1 MNIYKENR
9 SLSPH
14 LRSYKPQI
22 TSVISIFHRI
32 TGSVLA
38 LLLLCSPICL
48 NIISSFLSFR
58 LLYVVIS
65 FLSFVP
71 KLVFYL
77 LIATVFFHSM
87 NGLRHIMW
95 DFCIGLELSNV
106 FISGC
111 LVVSLSLFLS
121 CFTILF

>member
-32 TGSVLA
+32 TGSLLA
-38 LLLLCSPICL
+38 LLLLCTPICINL
-48 NIISSFLSFR
+48 INSFLSF
-58 LLYVVIS
+58 
-65 FLSFVP
+65 
-71 KLVFYL
+71 KLVYILFTYLFFVAKLIFYVL
-77 LIATVFFHSM
+77 VATVFFHSM

-95 DFCIGLELSNV
+95 DFCIGLEMSNV

-111 LVVSLSLFLS
+111 LVVSLSLLLS
-121 CFTILF
+121 CFTILL

>member
-22 TSVISIFHRI
+22 TSVVSIFHRI

-38 LLLLCSPICL
+38 LLLLCTPICVNL
-48 NIISSFLSFR
+48 VGSFSSFRFI
-58 LLYVVIS
+58 YVLFTCLFFIV
-65 FLSFVP
+65 
-71 KLVFYL
+71 KLVFYVL
-77 LIATVFFHSM
+77 VATLFFHSM
-87 NGLRHIMW
+87 NGLRHMMW
-95 DFCIGLELSNV
+95 DFCIGLEMSNV

-111 LVVSLSLFLS
+111 LVVSLSLLLT
-121 CFTILF
+121 CLTILL

>member
-38 LLLLCSPICL
+38 LLLLCSPVCL

-106 FISGC
+106 FISGG

>member
-22 TSVISIFHRI
+22 TSVVSIFHRI

-38 LLLLCSPICL
+38 LLLLCTPICVNL
-48 NIISSFLSFR
+48 VGSFSSFRFI
-58 LLYVVIS
+58 YVLFMCLFFIV
-65 FLSFVP
+65 
-71 KLVFYL
+71 KLVFYI
-77 LIATVFFHSM
+77 LIATIFFHSM

-95 DFCIGLELSNV
+95 DFCIGLEMSNV

-111 LVVSLSLFLS
+111 LVVSLSLFLT
-121 CFTILF
+121 CLTILL

>member
-32 TGSVLA
+32 TGTVLA
-38 LLLLCSPICL
+38 LLLLCSPICINL
-48 NIISSFLSFR
+48 VGSFLSFR
-58 LLYVVIS
+58 PVYILFTLLFFVV
-65 FLSFVP
+65 
-71 KLVFYL
+71 KLILYILVS
-77 LIATVFFHSM
+77 TVFFHSM

-95 DFCIGLELSNV
+95 DFCIGLEMSNV

-121 CFTILF
+121 CLTILL

>member
-38 LLLLCSPICL
+38 LLLLCSPICINL
-48 NIISSFLSFR
+48 VSSFLSFR
-58 LLYVVIS
+58 LVYVLFA
-65 FLSFVP
+65 FLFFIA
-71 KLVFYL
+71 KLVFYV

-95 DFCIGLELSNV
+95 DFCIGLEMSNV

-111 LVVSLSLFLS
+111 LVVSLSLFLT
-121 CFTILF
+121 FLTILL

>member
-38 LLLLCSPICL
+38 LLLLCSPICI
-48 NIISSFLSFR
+48 NFVGSFLSFR
-58 LLYVVIS
+58 VVYVLFTYLFLIVKLIFYVLL
-65 FLSFVP
+65 
-71 KLVFYL
+71 
-77 LIATVFFHSM
+77 ATVFFHSM

-95 DFCIGLELSNV
+95 DFCIGLEMSNV

-111 LVVSLSLFLS
+111 LVVFLSLSLS
-121 CFTILF
+121 CLTILL

>member
-38 LLLLCSPICL
+38 LLLLCVPICINL
-48 NIISSFLSFR
+48 VGSFLSFR
-58 LLYVVIS
+58 
-65 FLSFVP
+65 FVYI
-71 KLVFYL
+71 VFTFFFFFVKIIFYA
-77 LIATVFFHSM
+77 LIATFFFHSM
-87 NGLRHIMW
+87 NGLRHILW
-95 DFCIGLELSNV
+95 DFCIGLELSNI

-121 CFTILF
+121 CITILL

>member
-14 LRSYKPQI
+14 LRSYKPQV

-32 TGSVLA
+32 TGSVLG
-38 LLLLCSPICL
+38 LLLLCTPICINL
-48 NIISSFLSFR
+48 VCSFLSFE
-58 LLYVVIS
+58 VVYILFS
-65 FLSFVP
+65 FFFFIVNIIFYA
-71 KLVFYL
+71 LV
-77 LIATVFFHSM
+77 ATVFFHAM

-95 DFCIGLELSNV
+95 DFCIGLELSNI

-111 LVVSLSLFLS
+111 LVVSLSLFLT
-121 CFTILF
+121 CLAVLL

>member
-9 SLSPH
+9 SPSPH

-38 LLLLCSPICL
+38 LLLLCSPICINL
-48 NIISSFLSFR
+48 VGSFLSFR
-58 LLYVVIS
+58 PVYMLFTLLFFVV
-65 FLSFVP
+65 
-71 KLVFYL
+71 KLILYILVS
-77 LIATVFFHSM
+77 TVFFHSM

-95 DFCIGLELSNV
+95 DFCIGLEMSNV

-121 CFTILF
+121 CLTILL

>member
-38 LLLLCSPICL
+38 LLLLCSPICVNL
-48 NIISSFLSFR
+48 IGSFLSFR
-58 LLYVVIS
+58 PVYILFT
-65 FLSFVP
+65 FLFFIA
-71 KLVFYL
+71 KLVFYIL
-77 LIATVFFHSM
+77 VSTIFFHSM

-95 DFCIGLELSNV
+95 DFCIGLEMSNV

-121 CFTILF
+121 CITILL

>member
-38 LLLLCSPICL
+38 LLLLCSPICINL
-48 NIISSFLSFR
+48 AGSFLSFR
-58 LLYVVIS
+58 PVYILFTFLFFFVKLILYI
-65 FLSFVP
+65 
-71 KLVFYL
+71 LVS
-77 LIATVFFHSM
+77 TVFFHSM

-95 DFCIGLELSNV
+95 DFCIGLEMSNV

-111 LVVSLSLFLS
+111 LVVFLSLFLS
-121 CFTILF
+121 CLTILL

>member
-38 LLLLCSPICL
+38 LLLLCIPICFNL
-48 NIISSFLSFR
+48 IGSFSSFR
-58 LLYVVIS
+58 ITYVLFS
-65 FLSFVP
+65 YLFLIV
-71 KLVFYL
+71 KLIFYV

-111 LVVSLSLFLS
+111 LVVTLSLLLS
-121 CFTILF
+121 CFTILL

>member
-38 LLLLCSPICL
+38 LLLLCTPICINL
-48 NIISSFLSFR
+48 LDSLLSFR
-58 LLYVVIS
+58 
-65 FLSFVP
+65 
-71 KLVFYL
+71 VFYILFVYLFFIAKLIFYVL
-77 LIATVFFHSM
+77 LATVFFHSM

-95 DFCIGLELSNV
+95 DFCIGLEMSNV

-111 LVVSLSLFLS
+111 LVIFFSLFLS
-121 CFTILF
+121 CLTILL

>member
-14 LRSYKPQI
+14 LRSYKPQV

-38 LLLLCSPICL
+38 LLFLCVPICL
-48 NIISSFLSFR
+48 NIINSFLSLNFVYVVFIYVLFVVKL
-58 LLYVVIS
+58 LLYV
-65 FLSFVP
+65 
-71 KLVFYL
+71 L
-77 LIATVFFHSM
+77 LATIFFHSL

-111 LVVSLSLFLS
+111 LVISLSLFLS
-121 CFTILF
+121 CLTILL

>member
-32 TGSVLA
+32 TGSILA
-38 LLLLCSPICL
+38 LLLLCSPIFVNL
-48 NIISSFLSFR
+48 LGSFLSFR
-58 LLYVVIS
+58 IFYVLFSYLFFFVKLIFYVLL
-65 FLSFVP
+65 
-71 KLVFYL
+71 
-77 LIATVFFHSM
+77 ATIFFHSM

-95 DFCIGLELSNV
+95 DFCIGLEMSNV

-111 LVVSLSLFLS
+111 LVVFLSLFLS
-121 CFTILF
+121 CLTILL

>member
-38 LLLLCSPICL
+38 LLLLCAPICVNL
-48 NIISSFLSFR
+48 VGSFLSFR
-58 LLYVVIS
+58 SVYVLFSCLFFIV
-65 FLSFVP
+65 
-71 KLVFYL
+71 KLFTYL

-95 DFCIGLELSNV
+95 DFCIGLEISNV

-111 LVVSLSLFLS
+111 LVVFLSLFLS
-121 CFTILF
+121 CFTILL

>member
-22 TSVISIFHRI
+22 TSFISIFHRI

-38 LLLLCSPICL
+38 LLLICVPICINL
-48 NIISSFLSFR
+48 VGSFLSFR
-58 LLYVVIS
+58 FIYIVFTFLFFFVKLIFYV
-65 FLSFVP
+65 
-71 KLVFYL
+71 
-77 LIATVFFHSM
+77 LIATFFFHSM
-87 NGLRHIMW
+87 NGLRHILW
-95 DFCIGLELSNV
+95 DFCIGLELSNI

-121 CFTILF
+121 CLTILL

>member
-38 LLLLCSPICL
+38 LLLLCSPICINL
-48 NIISSFLSFR
+48 VSSFLSFR
-58 LLYVVIS
+58 LVYVLFA
-65 FLSFVP
+65 FLFFIA
-71 KLVFYL
+71 KLVFYV

-95 DFCIGLELSNV
+95 DFCIGLEMSNV

-121 CFTILF
+121 CLTILL

>member
-38 LLLLCSPICL
+38 LLLLCSPICINL
-48 NIISSFLSFR
+48 AGSFLSFR
-58 LLYVVIS
+58 PVYILFTFLFFFVKLILYI
-65 FLSFVP
+65 
-71 KLVFYL
+71 LVS
-77 LIATVFFHSM
+77 TVFFHSM

-95 DFCIGLELSNV
+95 DFCIGLEMSNV

-121 CFTILF
+121 CLTILL

>member
-1 MNIYKENR
+1 MKIYKENR

-38 LLLLCSPICL
+38 LLLLCSPICINL
-48 NIISSFLSFR
+48 VSSFLSFR
-58 LLYVVIS
+58 LVYVLFA
-65 FLSFVP
+65 FLFFIA
-71 KLVFYL
+71 KLVFYV

-95 DFCIGLELSNV
+95 DFCIGLEMSNV

-111 LVVSLSLFLS
+111 LVVSLSLFLT
-121 CFTILF
+121 CLTILL

>member
-32 TGSVLA
+32 TGSVLG
-38 LLLLCSPICL
+38 LLLLCTPICINL
-48 NIISSFLSFR
+48 ICSFLSFEFVYIIFSFFF
-58 LLYVVIS
+58 LVVNII
-65 FLSFVP
+65 FYA
-71 KLVFYL
+71 LV
-77 LIATVFFHSM
+77 ATVFFHTM

-95 DFCIGLELSNV
+95 DFCVGLELSNI

-111 LVVSLSLFLS
+111 LVVSLSLVLT
-121 CFTILF
+121 CLAVLL

>member
-22 TSVISIFHRI
+22 TSVVSIFHRI

-38 LLLLCSPICL
+38 LLLLCTPICVNL
-48 NIISSFLSFR
+48 VGSFSSFRFIYILFTC
-58 LLYVVIS
+58 LFFIV
-65 FLSFVP
+65 
-71 KLVFYL
+71 KLVFYVL
-77 LIATVFFHSM
+77 VATLFFHSM
-87 NGLRHIMW
+87 NGLRHMMW
-95 DFCIGLELSNV
+95 DFCIGLEMSNV

-111 LVVSLSLFLS
+111 LVVSLSLLLT
-121 CFTILF
+121 CLTILL

>member
-1 MNIYKENR
+1 MNTHKENR

-38 LLLLCSPICL
+38 LLLLCSPICINL
-48 NIISSFLSFR
+48 VGSFLSFR
-58 LLYVVIS
+58 PVYILFTLLFFVV
-65 FLSFVP
+65 
-71 KLVFYL
+71 KLILYILVS
-77 LIATVFFHSM
+77 TVFFHSM

-95 DFCIGLELSNV
+95 DFCIGLEMSNV

-121 CFTILF
+121 CLTILL

>member
-22 TSVISIFHRI
+22 TSVVSIFHRI
-32 TGSVLA
+32 SGSVLG
-38 LLLLCSPICL
+38 LLLLCSPICINL
-48 NIISSFLSFR
+48 VASFLSFR
-58 LLYVVIS
+58 TIYVLFTYVS
-65 FLSFVP
+65 FFV
-71 KLVFYL
+71 KIIFYVLV
-77 LIATVFFHSM
+77 ATFFFHSM

-95 DFCIGLELSNV
+95 DLCVGLEMSNV

-111 LVVSLSLFLS
+111 LVVFLSLFLT
-121 CFTILF
+121 CFTILL

>member
-38 LLLLCSPICL
+38 LLLLCSPICINL
-48 NIISSFLSFR
+48 VGSFLSFR
-58 LLYVVIS
+58 PVYILFTLLFFVV
-65 FLSFVP
+65 
-71 KLVFYL
+71 KLILYILVS
-77 LIATVFFHSM
+77 TVFFHSM

-95 DFCIGLELSNV
+95 DFCIGLEMSNV

-111 LVVSLSLFLS
+111 LVVFLSLFLS
-121 CFTILF
+121 CLTILL

>member
-38 LLLLCSPICL
+38 LLLLCSPICINL
-48 NIISSFLSFR
+48 VGSFLSFR
-58 LLYVVIS
+58 IVYVLFTYLFLIVKLIFYVLL
-65 FLSFVP
+65 
-71 KLVFYL
+71 
-77 LIATVFFHSM
+77 ATVFFHSM

-95 DFCIGLELSNV
+95 DFCIGLEMSNV

-111 LVVSLSLFLS
+111 LVVFLSLSLS
-121 CFTILF
+121 CLTILL

>member
-38 LLLLCSPICL
+38 LLLLCSPICVNL
-48 NIISSFLSFR
+48 VGSFLSFR
-58 LLYVVIS
+58 VVYVLFAYLFFIVKLIFYVLL
-65 FLSFVP
+65 
-71 KLVFYL
+71 
-77 LIATVFFHSM
+77 ATVFFHSM

-95 DFCIGLELSNV
+95 DFCIGLEMSNV

-111 LVVSLSLFLS
+111 LVVFLSLFLS
-121 CFTILF
+121 CLTILL

>member
-38 LLLLCSPICL
+38 LLLLCSPICINL
-48 NIISSFLSFR
+48 AGSFLSFR
-58 LLYVVIS
+58 PVYILFTLLFFVV
-65 FLSFVP
+65 
-71 KLVFYL
+71 KLILYILVS
-77 LIATVFFHSM
+77 TVFFHSM

-95 DFCIGLELSNV
+95 DFCIGLEMSNV

-121 CFTILF
+121 CLTILL

>member
-38 LLLLCSPICL
+38 LLLLCSPVCL

-111 LVVSLSLFLS
+111 LVVSLILFLS
-121 CFTILF
+121 CCTILF

>member
-22 TSVISIFHRI
+22 TSVVSIFHRI

-38 LLLLCSPICL
+38 LLLLCTPICVNL
-48 NIISSFLSFR
+48 VGSFSSFRFIYILFTC
-58 LLYVVIS
+58 LFFIV
-65 FLSFVP
+65 
-71 KLVFYL
+71 KLVFYVL
-77 LIATVFFHSM
+77 VATLFFHSM
-87 NGLRHIMW
+87 NRLRHMMW
-95 DFCIGLELSNV
+95 DFCIGLEMSNV

-111 LVVSLSLFLS
+111 LVVSLSLLLT
-121 CFTILF
+121 CLTILL

>member
-38 LLLLCSPICL
+38 LLLLCSPICINL
-48 NIISSFLSFR
+48 VSSFLSFR
-58 LLYVVIS
+58 LVYVLFA
-65 FLSFVP
+65 FLFFIA
-71 KLVFYL
+71 KLVFYV

-95 DFCIGLELSNV
+95 DFCIGLEMSNV

-111 LVVSLSLFLS
+111 LVVSLSLFLT
-121 CFTILF
+121 CLTILL

>member
-22 TSVISIFHRI
+22 TSVVSIFHRI

-38 LLLLCSPICL
+38 LLLLCTPICVNL
-48 NIISSFLSFR
+48 VGSFSSFRFI
-58 LLYVVIS
+58 YVLFTCLFFIV
-65 FLSFVP
+65 
-71 KLVFYL
+71 KLVFYI
-77 LIATVFFHSM
+77 LIATVFFRSM

-95 DFCIGLELSNV
+95 DFCIGLEMSNV

-111 LVVSLSLFLS
+111 LVVSLSLFLT
-121 CFTILF
+121 CLTILL